1 MAQVSFSYST
11 LRDWAPLTT
20 ESMVPGK
27 LYMVEWKDSSTG
39 SQWDIVMATTPFKG
53 QRVAGFAHVVVAVR
67 LDDGSLYVAD
77 ESPVYRVTEIAKV
90 TLTSED

>member
-1 MAQVSFSYST
+1 MAQVSFSYSK

-53 QRVAGFAHVVVAVR
+53 QAVGDLRVWLWLSG
-67 LDDGSLYVAD
+67 LTTGDSLLQTKAQPI
-77 ESPVYRVTEIAKV
+77 E
-90 TLTSED
+90 